1 MDGQGYATALG
12 LSTAVGLRPFV
23 ILAVSAMLMHFG
35 VIHPSHAFAW
45 MGATGVT
52 DVFIALAVVEL
63 LADKIPVV
71 DHVLHTSHLAIAPIA
86 AALVA
91 GAALPNGTP
100 DGSAYTVMG
109 LGALNALGVRTASS
123 SVRVA
128 STGLT
133 FGVANPVLSF
143 IEDICTALLALAA
156 FLVPIVAIA
165 AGVLC
170 LVAAVLFVRSGRGLW
185 GRALRKK
192 SAVHARGSTGS
203 P

>member
-35 VIHPSHAFAW
+35 IIHPSHAYAW
-45 MGATGVT
+45 MGTNGVT
-52 DVFIALAVVEL
+52 MVFIALAVVEL
-63 LADKIPVV
+63 LGDKVPIV

-91 GAALPNGTP
+91 GATLPNGTP
-100 DGSAYTVMG
+100 DGNAYTVMG
-109 LGALNALGVRTASS
+109 LGALNALGVRTTSS

-128 STGLT
+128 SSGLT
-133 FGVANPVLSF
+133 LGVANPVLSF

-165 AGVLC
+165 AGVIC
-170 LVAAVLFVRSGRGLW
+170 LVAAVFFIRRGRGLW
-185 GRALRKK
+185 RRATF
-192 SAVHARGSTGS
+192 S
-203 P
+203 